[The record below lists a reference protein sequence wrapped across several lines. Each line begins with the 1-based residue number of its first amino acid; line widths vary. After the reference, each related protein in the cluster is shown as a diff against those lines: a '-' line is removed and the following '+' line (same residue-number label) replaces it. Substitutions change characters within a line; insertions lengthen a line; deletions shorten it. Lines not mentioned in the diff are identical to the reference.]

1 MLRSTVIAIALFSV
15 TLGPCDKVKALLG
28 QAPPATNDSSDSQ
41 LTAQPVVSPEDQLL
55 AEATQLCTA
64 GDCQSAHDRLAVG
77 LPQNSPIRQS
87 PAFKDL
93 ENKWAMATVASAA
106 DDPDLM
112 ARRQELGDVIAS
124 PVVSPQLKAQ
134 ATQTL
139 AALPTKPPPPPDAG
153 PMPTGSA
160 DGAGQVPP
168 KKGGKKHH

>member
-1 MLRSTVIAIALFSV
+1 MLRSTVVAIALFSV

-28 QAPPATNDSSDSQ
+28 QAPQATNDSSDSQ
-41 LTAQPVVSPEDQLL
+41 LTAQPVVSPEDQLMI
-55 AEATQLCTA
+55 EATQLCTA

-77 LPQNSPIRQS
+77 LPANSPIRQS

-93 ENKWAMATVASAA
+93 ETKWATAAIAGAS

-112 ARRQELGDVIAS
+112 ARRRELADVVAS
-124 PVVSPQLKAQ
+124 TAISPQLKAQ

-153 PMPTGSA
+153 PPMNTD
-160 DGAGQVPP
+160 DGDPIPPP

>member
-1 MLRSTVIAIALFSV
+1 MLRSTVIAIALFSA

-28 QAPPATNDSSDSQ
+28 QAPPATNDSSDTQ
-41 LTAQPVVSPEDQLL
+41 LTAQPIVSPEDQLL
-55 AEATQLCTA
+55 TEATQLCTA

-77 LPQNSPIRQS
+77 LPQNSPVRQS

-93 ENKWAMATVASAA
+93 ENKWATAVVAGAT

-112 ARRQELGDVIAS
+112 ARRQELSDVIAS
-124 PVVSPQLKAQ
+124 VAVTPQLKAQ
-134 ATQTL
+134 AAQTL

-153 PMPTGSA
+153 PTPLASA
-160 DGAGQVPP
+160 DGANLVPP